1 MDPYD
6 PCYLLVSIDSGEANI
21 FSLRSG
27 DQEPEVLLFQN
38 RDDAERYV
46 IMLEQD
52 DAYIVG
58 ESLSMEIREVVLGA
72 AVDILHEKG
81 RNYILVKE
89 KDLFIPPPTD
99 WYADFPKT
107 SL

>member
-6 PCYLLVSIDSGEANI
+6 PCYLLVSVDSEGTNI

-27 DQEPEVLLFQN
+27 DREPEVLLFKN

-52 DAYIVG
+52 EAYIVG
-58 ESLSMEIREVVLGA
+58 ESLSMEIREVALGA
-72 AVDILHEKG
+72 AIDILDEKE
-81 RNYILVKE
+81 RSYILVKE
-89 KDLFIPPPTD
+89 EDLFIPPPTD
-99 WYADFPKT
+99 
-107 SL
+107 